1 MAASNDKFH
10 EADLPKILEA
20 IKEARELNIPS
31 TVTIVFAANGGVIS
45 IRRDS
50 KKDYK

>member
-20 IKEARELNIPS
+20 IKEAEEQGIAFGGRIPKPAQ
-31 TVTIVFAANGGVIS
+31 IF
-45 IRRDS
+45 
-50 KKDYK
+50 KK